1 MLHIEIPGRAPMDIA
16 NVVFDYNG
24 TIAVDGKVLPELRE
38 RIEALL
44 KLVPV
49 YVLTADT
56 YGTVRAQC
64 EPLGMIVHT
73 FPREGAAQC
82 KEEIVKS
89 LPVRGRASAMASTI
103 SKCSTRRRCP
113 SRSWRGRACAPR
125 SCRTRTCWCAARQR
139 GWTFF

>member
-49 YVLTADT
+49 
-56 YGTVRAQC
+56 
-64 EPLGMIVHT
+64 
-73 FPREGAAQC
+73 
-82 KEEIVKS
+82 
-89 LPVRGRASAMASTI
+89 
-103 SKCSTRRRCP
+103 
-113 SRSWRGRACAPR
+113 
-125 SCRTRTCWCAARQR
+125 
-139 GWTFF
+139 

>member
-24 TIAVDGKVLPELRE
+24 TIAVDGKMLPELRE

-49 YVLTADT
+49 YVLTADA

-64 EPLGMIVHT
+64 EPLGMI
-73 FPREGAAQC
+73 E
-82 KEEIVKS
+82 
-89 LPVRGRASAMASTI
+89 ASNDKKRVETLVSAL
-103 SKCSTRRRCP
+103 
-113 SRSWRGRACAPR
+113 
-125 SCRTRTCWCAARQR
+125 
-139 GWTFF
+139 FFCL